1 MKKYPYTDSKELI
14 KYEPKPKKKIP
25 NLVPCII
32 SAFLA
37 SVITA
42 GAVGVGG
49 YFYFKPNDEQIIA
62 TSNAKT
68 ENDSQSKNS
77 GVFTQTATTRLEGEL
92 TVNQIAKKLGP
103 SCVGIINK
111 AELQSDR
118 FYDPFSGRYYYY
130 QDPTEGEMVEQG
142 SGSGIIISEDGYIVT
157 NQHVIE
163 DANEITVI
171 LNSGEEY
178 VATLVGADAK
188 TDLAVLKINE
198 TGLTPA
204 TLGDSN
210 QAEVGD
216 LAVAIGNPL
225 GQELAGTVTAGV
237 ISAVNRKMT
246 VEGRTYNLIQTD
258 AAINPG
264 NSGGALV
271 NKYGEVIGINSIKMS
286 QEGVEGIGFAIAM
299 SEAKPI
305 IDDLMDEGYVS
316 GRTLIGITATES
328 RNGLTVYSVSKG
340 SGAEKAG
347 IKVGDLI
354 VKADDVVVTT
364 VSALNEI
371 KDKKEPGDY
380 ITLTIIREGELVDL
394 NVKLQEDIP
403 TKE

>member
-1 MKKYPYTDSKELI
+1 LPVL
-14 KYEPKPKKKIP
+14 
-25 NLVPCII
+25 
-32 SAFLA
+32 
-37 SVITA
+37 
-42 GAVGVGG
+42 
-49 YFYFKPNDEQIIA
+49 
-62 TSNAKT
+62 
-68 ENDSQSKNS
+68 
-77 GVFTQTATTRLEGEL
+77 
-92 TVNQIAKKLGP
+92 
-103 SCVGIINK
+103 
-111 AELQSDR
+111 LQ
-118 FYDPFSGRYYYY
+118 
-130 QDPTEGEMVEQG
+130 
-142 SGSGIIISEDGYIVT
+142 
-157 NQHVIE
+157 
-163 DANEITVI
+163 
-171 LNSGEEY
+171 
-178 VATLVGADAK
+178 
-188 TDLAVLKINE
+188 
-198 TGLTPA
+198 
-204 TLGDSN
+204 
-210 QAEVGD
+210 
-216 LAVAIGNPL
+216 
-225 GQELAGTVTAGV
+225 QEL
-237 ISAVNRKMT
+237 SAVNRKMT